1 MPVSDECFDC
11 LISRVIHSCVL
22 AGREDDAPRV
32 AAICTARLAE
42 LRDIPVPQPVVASE
56 LHRIAVREL
65 RRARPLCRSQGGEHR
80 HRPGCVPGRPSS
92 PGDLSRLRDRLD
104 HREHLRPRGEGARDR
119 QPTLPAFFD
128 EEFDRGLAID
138 DCDEIEEHIGRVVY
152 ITDNCGEIVLDRLL
166 IGHLVDRGAR
176 VTVAVRDGPILN
188 DATLEDARALG
199 LDRVAEC
206 LTTTGGGSEIGV
218 PLDRIPPALADA
230 IDRADLIIAKGM
242 ANYESLSEYRRIFR
256 PWPTCSRPSAGPSR
270 HVSASR
276 SARRRPCSGA

>member
-22 AGREDDAPRV
+22 AGREKDASRV

-42 LRDIPVPQPVVASE
+42 LRDISVPQPVVASE

-65 RRARPLCRSQGGEHR
+65 GVHDPYAGVKAASTDTVLAACRA
-80 HRPGCVPGRPSS
+80 V
-92 PGDLSRLRDRLD
+92 
-104 HREHLRPRGEGARDR
+104 RPRLATFRDFV
-119 QPTLPAFFD
+119 TASIIGNTFDHGVKGHEIAADFAAFFE

-138 DCDEIEEHIGRVVY
+138 DCDEIEELIGRVVY

-166 IGHLVDRGAR
+166 IGYLVDRGGR

-199 LDRVAEC
+199 LDRVAAC

-218 PLDRIPPALADA
+218 PLDQIPPALADA

-242 ANYESLSEYRRIFR
+242 ANYESLTEFDGLPPVAHLLAAKCR
-256 PWPTCSRPSAGPSR
+256 PIAERLGVAVGEKAALLRP
-270 HVSASR
+270 
-276 SARRRPCSGA
+276 